1 MKNSPQL
8 LEEEQDHEMEGLNNG
23 YMKKLQHHRILLL
36 VIHQE
41 IIQDIVQNI
50 PLIMDKGCCTF
61 IIIVLILIIGYSY
74 ILTIDIQTISI
85 P

>member
-23 YMKKLQHHRILLL
+23 YMKKLQHHSILLL

-50 PLIMDKGCCTF
+50 PLIMDKA
-61 IIIVLILIIGYSY
+61 LISL
-74 ILTIDIQTISI
+74 LVVV
-85 P
+85 PL